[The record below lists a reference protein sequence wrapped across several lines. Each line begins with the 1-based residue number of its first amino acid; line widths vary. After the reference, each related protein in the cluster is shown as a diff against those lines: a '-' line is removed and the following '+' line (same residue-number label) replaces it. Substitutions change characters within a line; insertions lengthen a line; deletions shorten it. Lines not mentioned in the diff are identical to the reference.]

1 MTPKAK
7 NNQVTPLSQTEFQE
21 IVREKMRQ
29 AVRFTLITVL
39 EAELEAFI
47 GAAPYQRTMQRRAYR
62 NGSYQRRLTTSVG
75 QIDDLEVPRTRE
87 GFQTQLFERYQRRQ
101 AELDASICQMFVGGV
116 STNRVGEVIET
127 LTGIK
132 PSASTVS
139 RVFHSLEEE
148 FAAWQQ
154 RPLAATYLYAFADG
168 SYFTVIYDHEG
179 HKMPILAVVGI
190 NQAGE
195 REVLGFSVGDRENQN
210 AWEQL
215 FDDLKRRGVQ
225 QVDLWITD
233 GLQAMLN
240 AIATKFSASQRQRC
254 IKHKM
259 ENILSY
265 IPDKQRDQVEPELKA
280 IFYQDSR
287 QQADQQVAAFI
298 EKYEPI
304 YPTAVTCL
312 KRDLDACLTFY
323 AFPKAHWKTIRT
335 TNIIERL
342 FGEVKKR
349 THKMA
354 AAFRNENSCLLM
366 FYAVI
371 RTLHFRKISMP
382 TR

>member
-21 IVREKMRQ
+21 LVHEKMRQ
-29 AVRFTLITVL
+29 AVRFTLVTVL
-39 EAELEAFI
+39 EAEIEAFI
-47 GAAPYQRTMQRRAYR
+47 GAAPYQRTAQRRAYR
-62 NGSYQRRLTTSVG
+62 NGSYQRSLTTSMG
-75 QIDDLEVPRTRE
+75 QIDDLEVPRTRQ

-116 STNRVGEVIET
+116 STSRVGEVIET
-127 LTGIK
+127 LTGTK

-154 RPLAATYLYAFADG
+154 RPLAAVYLYAFADG
-168 SYFTVIYDHEG
+168 SYFTVIYNHEG

-190 NQAGE
+190 NPAGE
-195 REVLGFSVGDRENQN
+195 REVLGFRVGDRENQN

-215 FDDLKRRGVQ
+215 LDDLKRRGVQ
-225 QVDLWITD
+225 HVDLWITD

-240 AIATKFSASQRQRC
+240 ALKTKFSGSQRQRC
-254 IKHKM
+254 VKHKM

-265 IPDKQRDQVEPELKA
+265 IPDKQRDHVQPELKA

-304 YPTAVTCL
+304 YSTAVACL
-312 KRDLDACLTFY
+312 QRDLEACLTFY

-335 TNIIERL
+335 TNVIERL

-371 RTLHFRKISMP
+371 RSLNFRKIP
-382 TR
+382 IPAR